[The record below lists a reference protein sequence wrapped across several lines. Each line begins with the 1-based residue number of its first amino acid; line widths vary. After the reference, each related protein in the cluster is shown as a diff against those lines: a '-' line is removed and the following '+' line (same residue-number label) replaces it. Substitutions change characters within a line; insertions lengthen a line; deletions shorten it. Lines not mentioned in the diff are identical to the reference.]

1 MMLNVHALSL
11 SLSLILTFCLILRF
25 LELSSILEPGRP
37 PKTDKAA
44 ILVDAVRMVTQLR
57 GEAQHLKESSESL
70 QEKITELKVCLS
82 LFFSYYNLTKQMKN
96 AVIVGCFLH

>member
-1 MMLNVHALSL
+1 MLNVHALSL
-11 SLSLILTFCLILRF
+11 SLILTFCIILRF

-44 ILVDAVRMVTQLR
+44 ILVDAVRMVNQLR

-96 AVIVGCFLH
+96 AVVVGCFLQ